1 MGRINRE
8 IIEEVRA
15 AANIVDV
22 VGSYVPLR
30 KRGKN
35 YSGLC
40 PFHSEKEPSFT
51 VSDEKQIFHCFG
63 CGASGSVFDFLM
75 RSRNLSFPEAVKE
88 LANRYSIPLPQR
100 QETGREKRMREL
112 AERLRHVNEVAAAFF
127 NQALLDE
134 NTGKMALAYLQSRGM
149 GPEVI
154 QDFQLGYAP
163 QGWDGLKR
171 HLLSRK
177 VDLKIAVQAGL
188 LVKKSERDCYD
199 RFRHRLMFPIKDM
212 RGRTVAFGGRAL
224 DEENPPKYLNSPET
238 PIFHKGRTLYGLAT
252 AREACRRHKMA
263 LVVEGYFDLL
273 ALYNQGFQHVVAP
286 LGTAL
291 TLHHVR
297 LLSRLA
303 PQAVL
308 VFDGDQPGMRAA
320 MRSLELFLRE
330 KLSARLVALPEGMDP
345 DDFLAKKGREAF
357 SSLLEKAR
365 PLMEI
370 FLEQSL
376 AEYDGSVEGRLK
388 VVRQVAPML
397 KLLDSRVTQ
406 EGYVRLLDQRLG
418 VSEEV
423 LWAELDLVRTSKVA
437 TARYPKPE
445 PAARIPAWEEEIIRI
460 LVHYP
465 SWIPL
470 LEKSSALEDFQVT
483 PWGEIAGLL
492 TKHYQEGGSLALS
505 GLLMDLED
513 EDLRNRISGWSL
525 ESSPWREEE
534 AQARLREYIEG
545 IGSRRRHLQDEVK
558 RLKEDI
564 RAAERSQDQTRI
576 AELLAELQAK
586 KAALLAKEANDKA
599 NLSKGRRFDG

>member
-1 MGRINRE
+1 
-8 IIEEVRA
+8 
-15 AANIVDV
+15 
-22 VGSYVPLR
+22 L
-30 KRGKN
+30 
-35 YSGLC
+35 GLC
-40 PFHSEKEPSFT
+40 PFHGEKEPSFT

-75 RSRNLSFPEAVKE
+75 RSRNLSFAEAVKE
-88 LANRYSIPLPQR
+88 LANRFSIPLPQK

-112 AERLRHVNEVAAAFF
+112 AERLRHVNELAAAYF
-127 NQALLDE
+127 NQVLLDE
-134 NTGKMALAYLQSRGM
+134 NTGATALTYLQSRGM
-149 GPEVI
+149 GPEII

-163 QGWDGLKR
+163 QSWDGLKR
-171 HLLSRK
+171 YLLSRK
-177 VDLKIAVQAGL
+177 VDLKTAVQAGL

-252 AREACRRHKMA
+252 AKEACRRHKEA

-273 ALYNQGFQHVVAP
+273 ALYSQGFQQVVAP

-308 VFDGDQPGMRAA
+308 VFDGDQPGMKAA

-330 KLSARLVALPEGMDP
+330 NLPARLLALPEGMDP
-345 DDFLAKKGREAF
+345 DDFLAEKGRESFA
-357 SSLLEKAR
+357 SLLEEAR

-388 VVRQVAPML
+388 IVRQVTPML

-423 LWAELDLVRTSKVA
+423 LWAELGMDRTSKA
-437 TARYPKPE
+437 MAARGPKP
-445 PAARIPAWEEEIIRI
+445 ARATRIPAWEEEIVRI

-465 SWIPL
+465 NWIPL
-470 LEKSSALEDFQVT
+470 LEKSSALDDFQVN
-483 PWGEIAGLL
+483 PWVEIAGLL
-492 TKHYQEGGSLALS
+492 TKHYQEGGNLALS
-505 GLLMDLED
+505 GLLMELEN
-513 EDLRNRISGWSL
+513 EDLRNLISGWSL

-534 AQARLREYIEG
+534 AHARLREYLEG
-545 IGSRRRHLQDEVK
+545 IGSRRRQLQDELK
-558 RLKEDI
+558 RLKEEI

-576 AELLAELQAK
+576 VSYWRSCRLRRQPCWLK
-586 KAALLAKEANDKA
+586 KPMIKRTFPR
-599 NLSKGRRFDG
+599 GRWFDG

>member
-15 AANIVDV
+15 AANIVDI
-22 VGSYVPLR
+22 VGSYVSLR

-35 YSGLC
+35 YMGLC
-40 PFHSEKEPSFT
+40 PFHGEKDPSFT

-75 RSRNLSFPEAVKE
+75 RSRNLSFAEAVKE

-112 AERLRHVNEVAAAFF
+112 AERLRRVNELAAAYF
-127 NQALLDE
+127 NQVLLDE
-134 NTGKMALAYLQSRGM
+134 NSGGAALTYLQSRGM

-163 QGWDGLKR
+163 QSWDGLKR
-171 HLLSRK
+171 YLLSRK
-177 VDLKIAVQAGL
+177 VDLKTAVQAGL

-212 RGRTVAFGGRAL
+212 RGRTIAFGGRAL
-224 DEENPPKYLNSPET
+224 DEENLPKYLNSPET

-252 AREACRRHKMA
+252 AREACRRHKEA

-273 ALYNQGFQHVVAP
+273 ALYNQGFQQVVAP

-291 TLHHVR
+291 TLQHVR

-330 KLSARLVALPEGMDP
+330 KLPARLLALPEGMDP
-345 DDFLAKKGREAF
+345 DDFLAEKGREPFA
-357 SSLLEKAR
+357 SLLEEAR

-388 VVRQVAPML
+388 VVRQVTPML

-423 LWAELDLVRTSKVA
+423 LWAELGLDRTSRVV
-437 TARYPKPE
+437 TARGPKPE
-445 PAARIPAWEEEIIRI
+445 RATRIPAWEEEIVRI

-465 SWIPL
+465 NWIPL
-470 LEKSSALEDFQVT
+470 LEKSSALDDFQVN
-483 PWGEIAGLL
+483 PWVEIAGLL
-492 TKHYQEGGSLALS
+492 TKHHQEGGKLALS

-513 EDLRNRISGWSL
+513 EDLRNMISGWSL

-534 AQARLREYIEG
+534 AHARLREYLEG
-545 IGSRRRHLQDEVK
+545 IRSRRRHLQDELK
-558 RLKEDI
+558 RLKEEI

-599 NLSKGRRFDG
+599 NLSKGETV

>member
-15 AANIVDV
+15 AANIVDI
-22 VGSYVPLR
+22 VGSYVSLR

-35 YSGLC
+35 YMGLC
-40 PFHSEKEPSFT
+40 PFHGEKDPSFT
-51 VSDEKQIFHCFG
+51 GSDEKQIFHCFG

-75 RSRNLSFPEAVKE
+75 RSRNLSFAEAVKE

-112 AERLRHVNEVAAAFF
+112 AERLRRVNELAAAYF
-127 NQALLDE
+127 NQVLLDE
-134 NTGKMALAYLQSRGM
+134 NSGGAALTYLQSRGM

-163 QGWDGLKR
+163 QSWDGLKR
-171 HLLSRK
+171 YLLSRK
-177 VDLKIAVQAGL
+177 VDLKTAVQAGL

-212 RGRTVAFGGRAL
+212 RGRTIAFGGRAL
-224 DEENPPKYLNSPET
+224 DEENLPKYLNSPET

-252 AREACRRHKMA
+252 AREACRRHKEA

-273 ALYNQGFQHVVAP
+273 ALYNQGFQQVVAP

-291 TLHHVR
+291 TLQHVR

-330 KLSARLVALPEGMDP
+330 KLPARLLALPEGMDP
-345 DDFLAKKGREAF
+345 DDFLAEKGREPFA
-357 SSLLEKAR
+357 SLLEEAR

-376 AEYDGSVEGRLK
+376 AEYDSSVEGRLK
-388 VVRQVAPML
+388 VVRQVTPML

-423 LWAELDLVRTSKVA
+423 LWAELGLDRTSRVVTA
-437 TARYPKPE
+437 TGPKPE
-445 PAARIPAWEEEIIRI
+445 RATRIPAWEEEIVRI

-465 SWIPL
+465 NWIPL
-470 LEKSSALEDFQVT
+470 LEKSSALDDFQVN
-483 PWGEIAGLL
+483 PWVEIAGLL
-492 TKHYQEGGSLALS
+492 TKHHQEGGKLALS

-513 EDLRNRISGWSL
+513 EDLRNMISGWSL

-534 AQARLREYIEG
+534 AHARLREYLEG
-545 IGSRRRHLQDEVK
+545 IRSRRRHLQDELK
-558 RLKEDI
+558 RLKEEI
-564 RAAERSQDQTRI
+564 RAAERSPDQTRI

-599 NLSKGRRFDG
+599 NLSKGETV

>member
-1 MGRINRE
+1 VGQINRE

-22 VGSYVPLR
+22 VGSSISLR

-35 YSGLC
+35 YLGLC
-40 PFHSEKEPSFT
+40 PFHGEKEPSFT

-75 RSRNLSFPEAVKE
+75 RSRNLSFAEALKE
-88 LANRYSIPLPQR
+88 LAKRFSISLPQR
-100 QETGREKRMREL
+100 QETGRAKSMREL
-112 AERLRHVNEVAAAFF
+112 AERLRHVNELAAAYF
-127 NQALLDE
+127 NQVLLDKG
-134 NTGKMALAYLQSRGM
+134 TGEMALTYLQSRGM

-163 QGWDGLKR
+163 QSWDGLKR
-171 HLLSRK
+171 FLLSRK
-177 VDLKIAVQAGL
+177 VDLKTAVQAGL

-252 AREACRRHKMA
+252 AREACRRHKEA

-273 ALYNQGFQHVVAP
+273 AVYNQGIQQVVAP

-330 KLSARLVALPEGMDP
+330 KLPARLLALPEGMDP
-345 DDFLAKKGREAF
+345 DDFLAREGREPFAL
-357 SSLLEKAR
+357 LLEEAR

-370 FLEQSL
+370 FLEQSI

-388 VVRQVAPML
+388 VVRQVTPML

-406 EGYVRLLDQRLG
+406 EGYLRMLDQRLG

-423 LWAELDLVRTSKVA
+423 LWAELGLDRTSRVG
-437 TARYPKPE
+437 TARGPKPDRST
-445 PAARIPAWEEEIIRI
+445 RILAWEEEIVRI

-465 SWIPL
+465 NWIPL
-470 LEKSSALEDFQVT
+470 LEKSSALDNFQVN
-483 PWGEIAGLL
+483 PWVEVAGLL
-492 TKHYQEGGSLALS
+492 IKHYQEGGNLALS
-505 GLLMDLED
+505 GLLMDLQD
-513 EDLRNRISGWSL
+513 DDLKNVISGWSL
-525 ESSPWREEE
+525 ESSPWREEA
-534 AQARLREYIEG
+534 AQARLREYLEG
-545 IGSRRRHLQDEVK
+545 IGSRRRQLQDELK
-558 RLKEDI
+558 RLREEI
-564 RAAERSQDQTRI
+564 RAAERSQDQSRI

-586 KAALLAKEANDKA
+586 KAALLAKEVNDKA
-599 NLSKGRRFDG
+599 NLSRGEMV

>member
-1 MGRINRE
+1 
-8 IIEEVRA
+8 
-15 AANIVDV
+15 
-22 VGSYVPLR
+22 
-30 KRGKN
+30 
-35 YSGLC
+35 
-40 PFHSEKEPSFT
+40 
-51 VSDEKQIFHCFG
+51 
-63 CGASGSVFDFLM
+63 
-75 RSRNLSFPEAVKE
+75 
-88 LANRYSIPLPQR
+88 
-100 QETGREKRMREL
+100 
-112 AERLRHVNEVAAAFF
+112 
-127 NQALLDE
+127 
-134 NTGKMALAYLQSRGM
+134 MALAYLQSRGM
-149 GPEVI
+149 GPEII

-163 QGWDGLKR
+163 QSWDGLKR
-171 HLLSRK
+171 FLFSRK

-199 RFRHRLMFPIKDM
+199 RFRHRLMFPIRDM
-212 RGRTVAFGGRAL
+212 RGRTVGFGGRAL
-224 DEENPPKYLNSPET
+224 DKENPPKYLNSPET

-252 AREACRRHKMA
+252 AREACRRHKEA

-273 ALYNQGFQHVVAP
+273 ALYNQGIQQVVAP

-330 KLSARLVALPEGMDP
+330 KLPARLLALPEGMDP
-345 DDFLAKKGREAF
+345 DDFLARKGREPFAL
-357 SSLLEKAR
+357 LLEEAR

-388 VVRQVAPML
+388 VVRQVTPML

-406 EGYVRLLDQRLG
+406 EGYLRMLDQRLG

-423 LWAELDLVRTSKVA
+423 LWAELGLDRTSRVV
-437 TARYPKPE
+437 TARGPMPDR
-445 PAARIPAWEEEIIRI
+445 AARIPAWEEEIVRI

-465 SWIPL
+465 NWIPL
-470 LEKSSALEDFQVT
+470 LEKSCALDNFQVN
-483 PWGEIAGLL
+483 PWVEVAGLL
-492 TKHYQEGGSLALS
+492 SKHYQEGGNLALS

-513 EDLRNRISGWSL
+513 EDLRNLISGWSL
-525 ESSPWREEE
+525 ESSPWREDE
-534 AQARLREYIEG
+534 AQARLQEYLEG
-545 IGSRRRHLQDEVK
+545 IGSRRRQLQDELK
-558 RLKEDI
+558 RLREEI
-564 RAAERSQDQTRI
+564 RAAERSQNQTRI

-586 KAALLAKEANDKA
+586 KEALLAKEANDKA
-599 NLSKGRRFDG
+599 NLSKGEMV

>member
-1 MGRINRE
+1 VGRINRE

-15 AANIVDV
+15 AANIVDI
-22 VGSYVPLR
+22 VGSYVSLR

-35 YSGLC
+35 YLGLC
-40 PFHSEKEPSFT
+40 PFHGEKEPSFT

-75 RSRNLSFPEAVKE
+75 RSRNLSFAEAVKE
-88 LANRYSIPLPQR
+88 LANRYSIPLPKR
-100 QETGREKRMREL
+100 QETGQEKRMREL
-112 AERLRHVNEVAAAFF
+112 AQRLRHVNELAATYF
-127 NQALLDE
+127 NQVLLDE
-134 NTGKMALAYLQSRGM
+134 NSGGMALAYLQSRGM

-154 QDFQLGYAP
+154 KDFQLGYAP
-163 QGWDGLKR
+163 QSWDGLKR
-171 HLLSRK
+171 YLLGRK
-177 VDLKIAVQAGL
+177 VDLKTAVQAGL

-212 RGRTVAFGGRAL
+212 RGRTIAFGGRAL
-224 DEENPPKYLNSPET
+224 DEENLPKYLNSPET

-252 AREACRRHKMA
+252 AREACRRHNQA

-273 ALYNQGFQHVVAP
+273 ALYNQGFQQVVAP

-291 TLHHVR
+291 TLQHIR

-303 PQAVL
+303 PEAVL
-308 VFDGDQPGMRAA
+308 VFDGDEPGMRAA

-330 KLSARLVALPEGMDP
+330 KLPVRLLALPEGMDP
-345 DDFLAKKGREAF
+345 DDFLAEKGREPFA
-357 SSLLEKAR
+357 SLLAEAR

-388 VVRQVAPML
+388 VVRQVTPML

-423 LWAELDLVRTSKVA
+423 MWAELGLEQTSRVV
-437 TARYPKPE
+437 TARRPKPE
-445 PAARIPAWEEEIIRI
+445 RTARIPDWEEEVVRI

-465 SWIPL
+465 NWIPL
-470 LEKSSALEDFQVT
+470 LEESSALDDFQVN
-483 PWGEIAGLL
+483 PWVEIAGLL
-492 TKHYQEGGSLALS
+492 TKHYQEGGKLALS

-513 EDLRNRISGWSL
+513 EDLRNMISGWSL

-534 AQARLREYIEG
+534 AHSRLREYLEG
-545 IGSRRRHLQDEVK
+545 IGSRRRHLQDELK
-558 RLKEDI
+558 RLKEEI

-586 KAALLAKEANDKA
+586 KAALLAKDANDKA
-599 NLSKGRRFDG
+599 NLSNGEMV

>member
-1 MGRINRE
+1 MGQINRE

-22 VGSYVPLR
+22 VGSYVSLR

-35 YSGLC
+35 YLGLC
-40 PFHSEKEPSFT
+40 PFHGEKEPSFT

-75 RSRNLSFPEAVKE
+75 RSRNLSFAEAVKE
-88 LANRYSIPLPQR
+88 LANRFSIPLPQR
-100 QETGREKRMREL
+100 QETGQAGRMREL
-112 AERLRHVNEVAAAFF
+112 AERLHRVNELAATYY
-127 NQALLDE
+127 NQVLLDKS
-134 NTGKMALAYLQSRGM
+134 TGKMALAYLQSRGM

-154 QDFQLGYAP
+154 EDFQLGYAP
-163 QGWDGLKR
+163 QSWDGLKR

-177 VDLKIAVQAGL
+177 VDLTTAVQAGL

-199 RFRHRLMFPIKDM
+199 RFRHRLMFPIQDM
-212 RGRTVAFGGRAL
+212 RGRTVGFGGRAL

-252 AREACRRHKMA
+252 AREACRRHKEA

-273 ALYNQGFQHVVAP
+273 ALYNQGIKQVVAP

-297 LLSRLA
+297 LL
-303 PQAVL
+303 
-308 VFDGDQPGMRAA
+308 
-320 MRSLELFLRE
+320 RSLELFLRE
-330 KLSARLVALPEGMDP
+330 KLPARLLALPEGMDP
-345 DDFLAKKGREAF
+345 DDFLAREGREPF
-357 SSLLEKAR
+357 TLLLEKAR

-376 AEYDGSVEGRLK
+376 ADYDGSVEGRLK
-388 VVRQVAPML
+388 VVRQVTPML

-406 EGYVRLLDQRLG
+406 EGYVRMLDQRLG

-423 LWAELDLVRTSKVA
+423 LRAELGMDSTSRRI
-437 TARYPKPE
+437 TARGPE
-445 PAARIPAWEEEIIRI
+445 PDRAARIPAWEEEIVRI
-460 LVHYP
+460 LIHYP
-465 SWIPL
+465 TWIPL
-470 LEKSSALEDFQVT
+470 LEESSALNDFQVN
-483 PWGEIAGLL
+483 PWVEVAGLL
-492 TKHYQEGGSLALS
+492 TKYYQEGGNLALS

-513 EDLRNRISGWSL
+513 EDLKNVISAWSL
-525 ESSPWREEE
+525 ESSPWREDE
-534 AQARLREYIEG
+534 AHARLRDYLEG
-545 IGSRRRHLQDEVK
+545 IGSRRRQLQDELK
-558 RLKEDI
+558 RLKEEI
-564 RAAERSQDQTRI
+564 RAAERSQNQTRI

-586 KAALLAKEANDKA
+586 KAALLAKDSNDKA
-599 NLSKGRRFDG
+599 NLSKGEMV

>member
-15 AANIVDV
+15 AANIVDI
-22 VGSYVPLR
+22 VGSYVSLR

-35 YSGLC
+35 YMGLC
-40 PFHSEKEPSFT
+40 PFHGEKDPSFT

-75 RSRNLSFPEAVKE
+75 RSRNLSFAEAVKE

-112 AERLRHVNEVAAAFF
+112 AERLRRVNELAAAYF
-127 NQALLDE
+127 NQVLLDE
-134 NTGKMALAYLQSRGM
+134 NSGGAALTYLQSRGM

-163 QGWDGLKR
+163 QSWDGLKR
-171 HLLSRK
+171 YLLSRK
-177 VDLKIAVQAGL
+177 VDLKTAVQAGL

-212 RGRTVAFGGRAL
+212 RGRTIAFGGRAL
-224 DEENPPKYLNSPET
+224 DEENLPKYLNSPET

-252 AREACRRHKMA
+252 AREACRRHKEA

-273 ALYNQGFQHVVAP
+273 ALYNQGFQQVVAP

-291 TLHHVR
+291 TLQHVR

-308 VFDGDQPGMRAA
+308 VFDGDQPGMSAA

-330 KLSARLVALPEGMDP
+330 KLPARLLALPEGMDP
-345 DDFLAKKGREAF
+345 DDFLAEKGREPFA
-357 SSLLEKAR
+357 SLLEEAR

-388 VVRQVAPML
+388 VVRQVTPML

-423 LWAELDLVRTSKVA
+423 LWAELGLDRTSRVVTA
-437 TARYPKPE
+437 TGPKPE
-445 PAARIPAWEEEIIRI
+445 RATRIPAWEEEIVRI

-465 SWIPL
+465 NWIPL
-470 LEKSSALEDFQVT
+470 LEKSSALDDFQVN
-483 PWGEIAGLL
+483 PWVEIAGLL
-492 TKHYQEGGSLALS
+492 TKHHQEGGKLALS

-513 EDLRNRISGWSL
+513 EDLRNMISGWSL

-534 AQARLREYIEG
+534 AHARLREYLEG
-545 IGSRRRHLQDEVK
+545 IRSRRRHLQDELK
-558 RLKEDI
+558 RLKEEI

-599 NLSKGRRFDG
+599 NLSKGEMV

>member
-1 MGRINRE
+1 VGRINRE

-35 YSGLC
+35 YLGLC
-40 PFHSEKEPSFT
+40 PFHGEKEPSFT

-75 RSRNLSFPEAVKE
+75 RSRNLSFAEAVKE
-88 LANRYSIPLPQR
+88 LANRFSIPLPQR
-100 QETGREKRMREL
+100 QETGRAKRIREL
-112 AERLRHVNEVAAAFF
+112 AEHLRHVNELAAAYF
-127 NQALLDE
+127 NQVLLDKG
-134 NTGKMALAYLQSRGM
+134 TGEMALAYLEGRGM

-163 QGWDGLKR
+163 QSWDGLKR
-171 HLLSRK
+171 YLLSRK
-177 VDLKIAVQAGL
+177 VDLKTAVQAGL

-212 RGRTVAFGGRAL
+212 RGRTVGFGGRAL
-224 DEENPPKYLNSPET
+224 DDENPPKYLNSPET

-252 AREACRRHKMA
+252 AREACRRHKEA

-273 ALYNQGFQHVVAP
+273 ALYNQGIQQVVAP

-308 VFDGDQPGMRAA
+308 VFDGDQPGMTAA

-330 KLSARLVALPEGMDP
+330 KLPARLLALPEGMDP
-345 DDFLAKKGREAF
+345 DDFLAREGREPF
-357 SSLLEKAR
+357 TLLLEKAR

-376 AEYDGSVEGRLK
+376 ADYDGSVEGRLK
-388 VVRQVAPML
+388 VVRQVTPML

-406 EGYVRLLDQRLG
+406 EGYLRMLDQRLG

-423 LWAELDLVRTSKVA
+423 LRAELGLDSTSRVV
-437 TARYPKPE
+437 TARGPKPDR
-445 PAARIPAWEEEIIRI
+445 ATRIPAWEEEIVRI

-465 SWIPL
+465 NWIPL
-470 LEKSSALEDFQVT
+470 LEKSSALDDFQVN
-483 PWGEIAGLL
+483 PWVEVAGLL
-492 TKHYQEGGSLALS
+492 TKHYQESGNLALS

-513 EDLRNRISGWSL
+513 EDLKNLISGWSL

-534 AQARLREYIEG
+534 AHARLREYLEG
-545 IGSRRRHLQDEVK
+545 IGSRRRQLQDELK
-558 RLKEDI
+558 RLREEI
-564 RAAERSQDQTRI
+564 RAAERSQNQTRI

-599 NLSKGRRFDG
+599 NLSKGEMA

>member
-22 VGSYVPLR
+22 VGSHVPLR

-35 YSGLC
+35 YLGLC
-40 PFHSEKEPSFT
+40 PFHGEKEPSFT

-75 RSRNLSFPEAVKE
+75 RSRNLSFAEAVKE

-112 AERLRHVNEVAAAFF
+112 AERLRHVNEVAAAYF
-127 NQALLDE
+127 NQVLLDE
-134 NTGKMALAYLQSRGM
+134 NTGGMALPYLQSRGM

-163 QGWDGLKR
+163 QSWDGLKR
-171 HLLSRK
+171 YLLSRK
-177 VDLKIAVQAGL
+177 VDLKTAVQAGL

-212 RGRTVAFGGRAL
+212 RGRTIAFGGRAL
-224 DEENPPKYLNSPET
+224 DEENLPKYLNSPET
-238 PIFHKGRTLYGLAT
+238 PIFQKGRTLYGLAT
-252 AREACRRHKMA
+252 AREACRRHKEA

-273 ALYNQGFQHVVAP
+273 ALYNQGFQQVVAP

-330 KLSARLVALPEGMDP
+330 KLPARLLALPEGMDP
-345 DDFLAKKGREAF
+345 DDFLAKKGREQF
-357 SSLLEKAR
+357 SALLEEAK

-388 VVRQVAPML
+388 VVRQVTPML

-406 EGYVRLLDQRLG
+406 EGYLRLLDQRLG

-423 LWAELDLVRTSKVA
+423 LWAELGMDRTSRVV
-437 TARYPKPE
+437 TARGPKPE
-445 PAARIPAWEEEIIRI
+445 RTTRIPAWEEEIVRI

-465 SWIPL
+465 NWIPL
-470 LEKSSALEDFQVT
+470 LEKSSALDDFQVN
-483 PWGEIAGLL
+483 PWVEIAGLL
-492 TKHYQEGGSLALS
+492 SKHYQEGGNLALS

-513 EDLRNRISGWSL
+513 EDLRNVISGWSL

-534 AQARLREYIEG
+534 ARARLGEYLEG
-545 IGSRRRHLQDEVK
+545 IGSRRRQLQDELK
-558 RLKEDI
+558 RLKEEI

-586 KAALLAKEANDKA
+586 KAALLAKKANDKA
-599 NLSKGRRFDG
+599 NLSKGEMV

>member
-15 AANIVDV
+15 AANIVDI
-22 VGSYVPLR
+22 VGSYVSLR

-35 YSGLC
+35 YMGLC
-40 PFHSEKEPSFT
+40 PFHGEKDPSFT

-75 RSRNLSFPEAVKE
+75 RSRNLSFAEAVKE

-112 AERLRHVNEVAAAFF
+112 AERLRRVNELAAAYF
-127 NQALLDE
+127 NQVLLDE
-134 NTGKMALAYLQSRGM
+134 NSGGAALTYLQSRGM

-163 QGWDGLKR
+163 QSWDGLKR
-171 HLLSRK
+171 YLLSRK
-177 VDLKIAVQAGL
+177 VDLKTAVQAGL

-212 RGRTVAFGGRAL
+212 RGRTIAFGGRAL
-224 DEENPPKYLNSPET
+224 DEENLPKYLNSPET

-252 AREACRRHKMA
+252 AREACRRHKEA

-273 ALYNQGFQHVVAP
+273 ALYNQGFQQVVAP

-291 TLHHVR
+291 TLQHVR

-330 KLSARLVALPEGMDP
+330 KLPARLLALPEGMDP
-345 DDFLAKKGREAF
+345 DDFLAEKGREPFA
-357 SSLLEKAR
+357 SLLEEAR

-388 VVRQVAPML
+388 VVRQVTPML

-423 LWAELDLVRTSKVA
+423 LWAELGLDRTSRVVTA
-437 TARYPKPE
+437 TGPKPE
-445 PAARIPAWEEEIIRI
+445 RATRIPAWEEEIVRI

-465 SWIPL
+465 NWIPL
-470 LEKSSALEDFQVT
+470 LEKSSALDDFQVN
-483 PWGEIAGLL
+483 PWVEIAGLL
-492 TKHYQEGGSLALS
+492 TKHHQEGGKLALS

-513 EDLRNRISGWSL
+513 EDLRNMISGWSL

-534 AQARLREYIEG
+534 AHARLREYLEG
-545 IGSRRRHLQDEVK
+545 IRSRRRHLQDELK
-558 RLKEDI
+558 RLKEEI

-599 NLSKGRRFDG
+599 NLSKGETV

>member
-1 MGRINRE
+1 MGQINRE

-22 VGSYVPLR
+22 VGSYISLR

-35 YSGLC
+35 YLGLC
-40 PFHSEKEPSFT
+40 PFHGEKEPSFT
-51 VSDEKQIFHCFG
+51 VNDEKQIFHCFG

-75 RSRNLSFPEAVKE
+75 RSRNLSFAEAVKE
-88 LANRYSIPLPQR
+88 LAKRFSIPLPQR
-100 QETGREKRMREL
+100 QETGQAKRMREL
-112 AERLRHVNEVAAAFF
+112 AERLRHVNELAAVYF
-127 NQALLDE
+127 NQVLLDKGAGE
-134 NTGKMALAYLQSRGM
+134 MALTYLQSRGM

-163 QGWDGLKR
+163 QSWDGLKR
-171 HLLSRK
+171 FLLSRK
-177 VDLKIAVQAGL
+177 VDLKTAVQAGL

-252 AREACRRHKMA
+252 AREACRRHKEA

-273 ALYNQGFQHVVAP
+273 AVYNQGIQQVVAP

-330 KLSARLVALPEGMDP
+330 KLPARLLALPEGMDP
-345 DDFLAKKGREAF
+345 DDFLAREGREPFAL
-357 SSLLEKAR
+357 LLEEAR

-370 FLEQSL
+370 FLEQSI

-388 VVRQVAPML
+388 VVRQVTPML

-406 EGYVRLLDQRLG
+406 EGYLRMLDQRLG

-423 LWAELDLVRTSKVA
+423 LWAELGLDRTSRVV
-437 TARYPKPE
+437 TARGPKPGR
-445 PAARIPAWEEEIIRI
+445 ATRIPAWEEEIVRI

-465 SWIPL
+465 NWIPL
-470 LEKSSALEDFQVT
+470 LEKSSALDNFQVN
-483 PWGEIAGLL
+483 PWVEVAGLL
-492 TKHYQEGGSLALS
+492 NKHYQEGGNLALS
-505 GLLMDLED
+505 GLLMDLQD
-513 EDLRNRISGWSL
+513 DDLKNVISGWSL

-534 AQARLREYIEG
+534 AHARLREYLEG
-545 IGSRRRHLQDEVK
+545 IGSRRRQLQDELK
-558 RLKEDI
+558 RLREEI

-599 NLSKGRRFDG
+599 NLSRGEMV

>member
-1 MGRINRE
+1 
-8 IIEEVRA
+8 
-15 AANIVDV
+15 
-22 VGSYVPLR
+22 
-30 KRGKN
+30 
-35 YSGLC
+35 
-40 PFHSEKEPSFT
+40 

-75 RSRNLSFPEAVKE
+75 RSRNLSFAEAVKE
-88 LANRYSIPLPQR
+88 LANRYSIPLPRR
-100 QETGREKRMREL
+100 QETGRDKRMREL
-112 AERLRHVNEVAAAFF
+112 AEGLRHVNELAAAYF
-127 NQALLDE
+127 NQVLLDE
-134 NTGKMALAYLQSRGM
+134 NTGALALTYLQSRGM
-149 GPEVI
+149 GPEII

-163 QGWDGLKR
+163 QSWDGLKR
-171 HLLSRK
+171 YLLSRK
-177 VDLKIAVQAGL
+177 VDLKTAVQAGL

-252 AREACRRHKMA
+252 AREACRRHKEA

-330 KLSARLVALPEGMDP
+330 SVPARLLALPEGMDP
-345 DDFLAKKGREAF
+345 DDFLAEKGREPFA
-357 SSLLEKAR
+357 SLLEEAR

-388 VVRQVAPML
+388 VVRQVTPML

-423 LWAELDLVRTSKVA
+423 LWAELGMDRTSRVVA
-437 TARYPKPE
+437 ARGAKQDR
-445 PAARIPAWEEEIIRI
+445 ARRIPAWEEEIVRI

-465 SWIPL
+465 NWIPL
-470 LEKSSALEDFQVT
+470 LEKSSAIDDFQVNT
-483 PWGEIAGLL
+483 RVEI
-492 TKHYQEGGSLALS
+492 
-505 GLLMDLED
+505 
-513 EDLRNRISGWSL
+513 
-525 ESSPWREEE
+525 
-534 AQARLREYIEG
+534 
-545 IGSRRRHLQDEVK
+545 
-558 RLKEDI
+558 
-564 RAAERSQDQTRI
+564 
-576 AELLAELQAK
+576 
-586 KAALLAKEANDKA
+586 
-599 NLSKGRRFDG
+599 

>member
-1 MGRINRE
+1 VGQINRE

-22 VGSYVPLR
+22 VGSSISLR

-35 YSGLC
+35 YLGLC
-40 PFHSEKEPSFT
+40 PFHGEKEPSFT

-75 RSRNLSFPEAVKE
+75 RSRNLSFAEAVKE
-88 LANRYSIPLPQR
+88 LAKRFSIPLPQR
-100 QETGREKRMREL
+100 QETGQAKRMREL
-112 AERLRHVNEVAAAFF
+112 AERLRHVNELAAVYF
-127 NQALLDE
+127 NQVLLDKGAGE
-134 NTGKMALAYLQSRGM
+134 MALTYLQSRGM

-163 QGWDGLKR
+163 QSWDGLKR
-171 HLLSRK
+171 FLLSRK
-177 VDLKIAVQAGL
+177 VDLKTAVQAGL

-252 AREACRRHKMA
+252 AREACRRHKEA

-273 ALYNQGFQHVVAP
+273 AVYNQGIQQVVAP

-330 KLSARLVALPEGMDP
+330 KLPARLLALPEGMDP
-345 DDFLAKKGREAF
+345 DDFLAREGREPFAL
-357 SSLLEKAR
+357 LLEEAR

-370 FLEQSL
+370 FLEQSI

-388 VVRQVAPML
+388 VVRQVTPML

-406 EGYVRLLDQRLG
+406 EGYLRMLDQRLG

-423 LWAELDLVRTSKVA
+423 LWAELGLDRTSRVG
-437 TARYPKPE
+437 TARGPKPDR
-445 PAARIPAWEEEIIRI
+445 ATRILAWEEEIVRI

-465 SWIPL
+465 NWIPL
-470 LEKSSALEDFQVT
+470 LEKSSALDNFQVN
-483 PWGEIAGLL
+483 PWVEVAGLL
-492 TKHYQEGGSLALS
+492 IKHYQEGGNLALS
-505 GLLMDLED
+505 GLLMDLQD
-513 EDLRNRISGWSL
+513 DDLKNVISGWSL
-525 ESSPWREEE
+525 ESSPWREEA
-534 AQARLREYIEG
+534 AQARLREYLEG
-545 IGSRRRHLQDEVK
+545 IGSRRRQLQDELK
-558 RLKEDI
+558 RLREEI
-564 RAAERSQDQTRI
+564 RAAERSQDQSRI

-586 KAALLAKEANDKA
+586 KAALLAKEVNDKA
-599 NLSKGRRFDG
+599 NLSRGEMV

>member
-22 VGSYVPLR
+22 VGSHVSLR

-35 YSGLC
+35 YLGLC
-40 PFHSEKEPSFT
+40 PFHGEKEPSFT

-75 RSRNLSFPEAVKE
+75 RSRNLSFAEAVKE
-88 LANRYSIPLPQR
+88 LANRFSIPLPQR

-112 AERLRHVNEVAAAFF
+112 AERLRHVNELAAAYF
-127 NQALLDE
+127 NQVLLDE
-134 NTGKMALAYLQSRGM
+134 NTGAMALTYLQSRGM
-149 GPEVI
+149 GPEII

-163 QGWDGLKR
+163 QSWDGLKR
-171 HLLSRK
+171 YLLGRK
-177 VDLKIAVQAGL
+177 VDLKTAVQAGL

-252 AREACRRHKMA
+252 AREACRRHKEA

-330 KLSARLVALPEGMDP
+330 KVPARLLALPEGMDP
-345 DDFLAKKGREAF
+345 DDFLAEKGREPFA
-357 SSLLEKAR
+357 SLLEEAR

-388 VVRQVAPML
+388 VVRQVTPML

-406 EGYVRLLDQRLG
+406 EGYLRLLDQRLG

-423 LWAELDLVRTSKVA
+423 LWAELGMDRTSRVVA
-437 TARYPKPE
+437 ARGPKPDR
-445 PAARIPAWEEEIIRI
+445 ATRVPAWEEEIVRI

-465 SWIPL
+465 NWIPL
-470 LEKSSALEDFQVT
+470 LERSSALDDFQVN
-483 PWGEIAGLL
+483 PWVEIAGLL
-492 TKHYQEGGSLALS
+492 TKHYQEGGNLALS
-505 GLLMDLED
+505 GLLMELED
-513 EDLRNRISGWSL
+513 EDLRNVISGWSL

-534 AQARLREYIEG
+534 AHARLREYLEG
-545 IGSRRRHLQDEVK
+545 IGSRRRQLQDELK
-558 RLKEDI
+558 RLKEEI

-599 NLSKGRRFDG
+599 NLSKGEMV

>member
-1 MGRINRE
+1 MGQINRE

-22 VGSYVPLR
+22 VGSYISLR

-35 YSGLC
+35 YLGLC
-40 PFHSEKEPSFT
+40 PFHGEKEPSFT
-51 VSDEKQIFHCFG
+51 VNDEKQIFHCFG

-75 RSRNLSFPEAVKE
+75 RSRNLSFAEAVKE
-88 LANRYSIPLPQR
+88 LAKRFSIPLPQR
-100 QETGREKRMREL
+100 QETGQAKRMREL
-112 AERLRHVNEVAAAFF
+112 AERLRHVNELAAGYF
-127 NQALLDE
+127 NQVLLDE
-134 NTGKMALAYLQSRGM
+134 GTGKMALAYLQSRGM

-163 QGWDGLKR
+163 QSWDGLKR
-171 HLLSRK
+171 FLLSRK

-212 RGRTVAFGGRAL
+212 GGRTVAFGGRAL

-252 AREACRRHKMA
+252 AREACRRHKEA

-273 ALYNQGFQHVVAP
+273 ALYNQGIQQVVAP

-308 VFDGDQPGMRAA
+308 VFDGDQSGMRAA
-320 MRSLELFLRE
+320 MRSLEFFLRE
-330 KLSARLVALPEGMDP
+330 KLPARLLALPEGMDP
-345 DDFLAKKGREAF
+345 DDFLAKEGREPFAL
-357 SSLLEKAR
+357 LLEEAR

-370 FLEQSL
+370 FLEQSI

-388 VVRQVAPML
+388 VVRQVTPML

-406 EGYVRLLDQRLG
+406 EGYLRMLDQRLG

-423 LWAELDLVRTSKVA
+423 LWAELGLDRTSRMG
-437 TARYPKPE
+437 TARGPKPDR
-445 PAARIPAWEEEIIRI
+445 ATRIPAWEEEIVRI

-465 SWIPL
+465 NWIPL
-470 LEKSSALEDFQVT
+470 LEKSSALDNFQVN
-483 PWGEIAGLL
+483 PWAEVAGLL
-492 TKHYQEGGSLALS
+492 NKHYQEGGNLALS
-505 GLLMDLED
+505 GLLMDLQD
-513 EDLRNRISGWSL
+513 DDLKNVISGWSL

-534 AQARLREYIEG
+534 AHARLREYLEG
-545 IGSRRRHLQDEVK
+545 IGSRRRQLQDELK
-558 RLKEDI
+558 RLREEI

-599 NLSKGRRFDG
+599 NLSRGEMV